1 TATPPLATAC
11 QSLLEAAVEGA
22 VKPRKLDGFTPST
35 AVNVPLILI
44 LAASIGSVPV
54 TPDCL
59 ATAARTLPDS
69 EKGATTSRSACFRP
83 RSGATGARLA
93 VGEAVLAG
101 AVLAG
106 AETRATGTVMGVPLA
121 SALPPSMGTTGP
133 IVVDGAGLV
142 RGIGW
147 AAAAPTA
154 AGLPPTVARTTP
166 VAVPART
173 SALIST
179 GSRRLGFAED
189 DGSRRQRRRTA
200 SARECIGPNIT
211 PHNTVP
217 GGCLPS
223 QGTPAPASGGGRA
236 GQTGRDSTSV
246 SSAGVVTGAWQV
258 NWRQTY
264 AAGAPSTRPRP
275 SSSGMA
281 DEVLSPRARTAPGG
295 AACRAVWCST
305 RVRSSS
311 GPPTTAISAGP
322 LSQASA
328 TARPMPAARG

>member
-22 VKPRKLDGFTPST
+22 VKPRKLDGSTPST
-35 AVNVPLILI
+35 AVNVPLTLI

-154 AGLPPTVARTTP
+154 AGLPPTVAYGVRERMHWSQHNPPRHRTGR
-166 VAVPART
+166 VPPLSGHPRH
-173 SALIST
+173 
-179 GSRRLGFAED
+179 
-189 DGSRRQRRRTA
+189 RRQAAGAQVRRD
-200 SARECIGPNIT
+200 
-211 PHNTVP
+211 
-217 GGCLPS
+217 
-223 QGTPAPASGGGRA
+223 GRA

-246 SSAGVVTGAWQV
+246 SSPGVVTGVWQV

-275 SSSGMA
+275 
-281 DEVLSPRARTAPGG
+281 
-295 AACRAVWCST
+295 
-305 RVRSSS
+305 
-311 GPPTTAISAGP
+311 
-322 LSQASA
+322 
-328 TARPMPAARG
+328 

>member
-1 TATPPLATAC
+1 M
-11 QSLLEAAVEGA
+11 
-22 VKPRKLDGFTPST
+22 
-35 AVNVPLILI
+35 NVPLILI

-101 AVLAG
+101 AVLADAVLAG
-106 AETRATGTVMGVPLA
+106 AATRATGTVMGVPLA

-154 AGLPPTVARTTP
+154 AGLPPTVASTTP

-173 SALIST
+173 SAQIST
-179 GSRRLGFAED
+179 GTRRLGFAED
-189 DGSRRQRRRTA
+189 GASRRQRRRTA
-200 SARECIGPNIT
+200 SASECIGPNIT
-211 PHNTVP
+211 PQDTVP
-217 GGCLPS
+217 GGCP
-223 QGTPAPASGGGRA
+223 
-236 GQTGRDSTSV
+236 
-246 SSAGVVTGAWQV
+246 
-258 NWRQTY
+258 
-264 AAGAPSTRPRP
+264 
-275 SSSGMA
+275 
-281 DEVLSPRARTAPGG
+281 PG
-295 AACRAVWCST
+295 
-305 RVRSSS
+305 
-311 GPPTTAISAGP
+311 
-322 LSQASA
+322 
-328 TARPMPAARG
+328 